1 MYRYKRL
8 LVGISLNEQ
17 DGASI
22 RYASMISRLAK
33 SEEITFLHVAN
44 TTEIDEEVCEIYPE
58 LRQSCD
64 GSTTQEIENLVKKYY
79 DGHPDTRLNCDAVEG
94 SPLIE
99 LLKRSKQEETDLIV
113 MRKRVGDKTSGTL
126 VTKLARRAPCSV
138 LFVPEGAEAWYKKI
152 LVPIDFSKNSE
163 DAMEVAIAFALAS
176 GINEIECLH
185 VYSVPPGFYKTG
197 KSYEQFAEIMKGH
210 AEKKCEEFI
219 KKIDL
224 KGVSPVPKFRLNDNG
239 YRSIWEEILEKREI
253 HLLIMGARGRKAG
266 AGVLLGSV
274 TEHLIKTTTVPLL
287 AVKEK
292 GAGMGLLD
300 ALLKL

>member
-8 LVGISLNEQ
+8 LVGISLNDQ

-22 RYASMISRLAK
+22 RYAAMISRLAK

-58 LRQSCD
+58 LMRSCD

-79 DGHPDTRLNCDAVEG
+79 DGHPDTQLNCEAVEG

-99 LLKRSKQEETDLIV
+99 LLKRSKQEEIDLIV

-138 LFVPEGAEAWYKKI
+138 LFVPERAKAWYKNI
-152 LVPIDFSKNSE
+152 LIPIDFSKNSE
-163 DAMEVAIAFALAS
+163 DAMEVAIAFAQAN
-176 GINEIECLH
+176 GINEIRCLH

-210 AEKKCEEFI
+210 AEKNMRN
-219 KKIDL
+219 
-224 KGVSPVPKFRLNDNG
+224 S
-239 YRSIWEEILEKREI
+239 
-253 HLLIMGARGRKAG
+253 
-266 AGVLLGSV
+266 
-274 TEHLIKTTTVPLL
+274 
-287 AVKEK
+287 
-292 GAGMGLLD
+292 
-300 ALLKL
+300 